1 VIEAAKKFGVK
12 NPGAIIDAYTKNLK
26 KWQKLTAGIGND
38 DTDKLAVLI
47 WEHIYSKIDLSKL

>member
-1 VIEAAKKFGVK
+1 
-12 NPGAIIDAYTKNLK
+12 
-26 KWQKLTAGIGND
+26 LTAGIGND